1 MARLLTVAGALVLLV
16 GIAFLLVLA
25 IQAGLF
31 GPVPRVIT
39 GSVVSAALIGVALLL
54 RRRLPTNP
62 GPIALAASGIA
73 GGYLVVV
80 AVASIYAWV
89 PFYVGLALATLLA
102 VLGCLL
108 AHRWDSQTLAVIV
121 LVGVILLAP
130 GVGLDRPWTAAAL
143 LVLLS
148 GVITLLQL
156 DRRWPV
162 VHAVRVVPT
171 ALVLITLAGTRWAQ
185 EGFDI
190 TWFGAALTTVF
201 ALLVV
206 AVEYVLLRCHGDHP
220 GLAAISAIMI
230 GIALLTPMIAV
241 RVLLEDV
248 RADIWLLALAAV
260 WCGFA
265 VLLRTPG
272 RRAVLISGAAL
283 TVAVGV
289 AGFDQVGLVG
299 ATFMIIS
306 ATLLALAGAGVDRV
320 VGWVGVGVGLVAFLF
335 YLAVLPSLVI
345 IDSALPTIWNLL
357 ASCAGVLAAVA
368 AGSFARRAAH
378 GADVRVPMA
387 VAWVAAMI
395 TGTGVLVIAGQLAG
409 AALGARQ
416 AGFLVGHATATFGLM
431 IVASWFLLRS
441 LARAGRG
448 LVGGLITAGVAVAK
462 LLIFDLATLDGV
474 IRVLAFV
481 AIGVVLLA
489 LGTFYAK
496 ALSAARS
503 GPG

>member
-39 GSVVSAALIGVALLL
+39 GSVVSAALVGTALLL

-62 GPIALAASGIA
+62 GPIALAACGIA

-80 AVASIYAWV
+80 AVASVYAWV

-143 LVLLS
+143 LVVLS

-162 VHAVRVVPT
+162 VHCVRVVPT
-171 ALVLITLAGTRWAQ
+171 ALVLITLAGTRWTQ
-185 EGFDI
+185 ESFDI
-190 TWFGAALTTVF
+190 TWFGAALTTLF

-206 AVEYVLLRCHGDHP
+206 SVEYVLLRSHGNHQ
-220 GLAAISAIMI
+220 GLAAISSIMI
-230 GIALLTPMIAV
+230 GIAVLVPMIAV

-248 RADIWLLALAAV
+248 RADVWLLVLAAI

-272 RRAVLISGAAL
+272 RRAVLISGAVL
-283 TVAVGV
+283 TAAVGM
-289 AGFDQVGLVG
+289 AGFDQDGLLG
-299 ATFMIIS
+299 ATFMII
-306 ATLLALAGAGVDRV
+306 AAALLALGGAGADRV
-320 VGWVGVGVGLVAFLF
+320 VGWVGVGTGLIASLA
-335 YLAVLPSLVI
+335 YLAVLPGLVI
-345 IDSALPTIWNLL
+345 NYATPPPVWDLV
-357 ASCAGVLAAVA
+357 ASCAGVLTAAA
-368 AGSFARRAAH
+368 AGTFVRRIAN
-378 GADVRVPMA
+378 GADVRAPLA
-387 VAWVAAMI
+387 VAWILAMI
-395 TGTGVLVIAGQLAG
+395 TGTGVLVISGQLSG
-409 AALGARQ
+409 AALGDRQ
-416 AGFLVGHATATFGLM
+416 LGFLIGHAAATFGLM
-431 IVASWFLLRS
+431 IVSSWFLIRS

-481 AIGVVLLA
+481 ATGAVLLA

-503 GPG
+503 GSG